1 MKVTGYPYALESIQA
16 ELNDATRMYR
26 KIAEDRKR
34 KLDQPNEKLHYW
46 DGKITGLK
54 LALAYLG
61 KVRKE

>member
-1 MKVTGYPYALESIQA
+1 MESIQA

-26 KIAEDRKR
+26 KIAEDPKR

-54 LALAYLG
+54 LALAYLR
-61 KVRKE
+61 KVKKE